1 MGAEVDQIRQARLYS
16 GRVRLAESCCSDYV
30 LMVEGQ
36 SFDGGDPVAY
46 GHRRSSF

>member
-16 GRVRLAESCCSDYV
+16 GRARLAESRWSDHV

-36 SFDGGDPVAY
+36 SFDGGD
-46 GHRRSSF
+46 GRRRYIF